1 MDHFVLNLE
10 IYRFDKGLLAP
21 GKKLYK
27 QVKGTSGK
35 EIVQKHK
42 AIGSQTVCEKE
53 FQVSFFLFLRTDF
66 KKSILRRL

>member
-1 MDHFVLNLE
+1 MNDFVLNLE

-27 QVKGTSGK
+27 QVKGTSGRD
-35 EIVQKHK
+35 IVQKHK

-53 FQVSFFLFLRTDF
+53 FQVSYFNFPRQPRKLTV
-66 KKSILRRL
+66 

>member
-1 MDHFVLNLE
+1 MNDFVLNLE

-27 QVKGTSGK
+27 QVKGTSGR

-53 FQVSFFLFLRTDF
+53 FQVSYSNFPRQPRKLTA
-66 KKSILRRL
+66 

>member
-1 MDHFVLNLE
+1 MNDFVLNLE

-27 QVKGTSGK
+27 QVKGTSGRD
-35 EIVQKHK
+35 IVQKHK

-53 FQVSFFLFLRTDF
+53 FQVSYSKFPRQPLKLT
-66 KKSILRRL
+66 I